1 VTVRLTGFRKL
12 FNSVIK
18 IPLRTFTVILIVL
31 TSSLFVYSDEVH
43 TGAKVC
49 SNPSRSCQS
58 AKWKFEAWDLSF
70 PLPRE
75 LKWQSNYYSADF
87 YAVIL
92 KSKPAVPDSDGLAGS
107 AECSGNFSE
116 RERLQTQSLFPNQ
129 KVFASRFGCG
139 HMTVGY
145 TNVNYNYNFLAVYAG
160 ETQSAANSFLAGVKV
175 TGKFQ
180 SANIRKMQVVI
191 DYGD

>member
-1 VTVRLTGFRKL
+1 M
-12 FNSVIK
+12 K
-18 IPLRTFTVILIVL
+18 ITLRTFTIILIAL
-31 TSSLFVYSDEVH
+31 TGSLFVYSDEVH
-43 TGAKVC
+43 TGGKVC
-49 SNPSRSCQS
+49 ADPSRSCVS
-58 AKWKFEAWDLSF
+58 ANWKFKTWDLSF

-92 KSKPAVPDSDGLAGS
+92 TSKPAVPDPDGPAGS

-116 RERLQTQSLFPNQ
+116 RERLQTQLLFPNH

-139 HMTVGY
+139 HMTVGC

-160 ETQSAANSFLAGVKV
+160 ETLSAANSFLAGVKA
-175 TGKFQ
+175 TRKFQ

>member
-1 VTVRLTGFRKL
+1 M
-12 FNSVIK
+12 K
-18 IPLRTFTVILIVL
+18 ITLRAFTVILIVL
-31 TSSLFVYSDEVH
+31 TGSLFVYSDEVH
-43 TGAKVC
+43 TGGKVC

-70 PLPRE
+70 PLPGE

-87 YAVIL
+87 YAVLL
-92 KSKPAVPDSDGLAGS
+92 KSKPAVPDPDGPAGS

-116 RERLQTQSLFPNQ
+116 QERLQTQSLFPNQ

-139 HMTVGY
+139 HMAVGY
-145 TNVNYNYNFLAVYAG
+145 TNINYNYNFLAVYAA
-160 ETQSAANSFLAGVKV
+160 ETQSAANTFLAAVKA
-175 TGKFQ
+175 TGKFP

>member
-1 VTVRLTGFRKL
+1 MKGIQKHTM
-12 FNSVIK
+12 K
-18 IPLRTFTVILIVL
+18 ITLRAFTVILIVF
-31 TSSLFVYSDEVH
+31 TGSLVVYPDEVH
-43 TGAKVC
+43 TEGKVC
-49 SNPSRSCQS
+49 ANPSRSCQS

-75 LKWQSNYYSADF
+75 LKWQTNYYSADF

-92 KSKPAVPDSDGLAGS
+92 KSRPAVPDPDGPAGS
-107 AECSGNFSE
+107 ARCSGNFSE
-116 RERLQTQSLFPNQ
+116 RERLQTQSLFANQ

-145 TNVNYNYNFLAVYAG
+145 TNVNYNFNFLAVYAG
-160 ETQSAANSFLAGVKV
+160 ETQAAADSFLAQVKAS
-175 TGKFQ
+175 GKFPG
-180 SANIRKMQVVI
+180 ANIRKMQVVL